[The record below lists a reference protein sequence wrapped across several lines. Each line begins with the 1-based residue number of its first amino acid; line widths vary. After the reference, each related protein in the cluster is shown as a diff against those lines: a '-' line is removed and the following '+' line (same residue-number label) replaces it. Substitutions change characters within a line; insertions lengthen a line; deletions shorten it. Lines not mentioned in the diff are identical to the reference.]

1 MEMGGSDSCTLW
13 MYLIPVNCILK
24 IVKTINFMFYVFYY
38 DKKKLEKMFIVDFH
52 VLQVSILLDL
62 DFVVL

>member
-1 MEMGGSDSCTLW
+1 
-13 MYLIPVNCILK
+13 MYLIPVNCTLK

-38 DKKKLEKMFIVDFH
+38 DKKKLEKMFIGDFH
-52 VLQVSILLDL
+52 VLQGSKLLDL